1 MKLVINKLL
10 SKDNISLKN
19 AIIKINK
26 NAKKCLIIVDKNKKL
41 LGVLTD
47 GDIRHA
53 LKNKINL
60 SRSISN
66 IYNKKPIVIKNKKID
81 NSKIKNLFLK
91 NKIFMIPFINNNKE
105 VTDVIFLDDFLKQSS
120 KINKKIKCDV
130 FIMAGG
136 LGKRLL
142 PITEILPK
150 PLFPIDGIPIIQKII
165 QDFDQ
170 YKISKFFI
178 SLNYKSSILK
188 AFLNELKNS
197 NKFIYV
203 NEKKPLGTAGSLKKI
218 TKKISNNFFLIN
230 ADIYADIDI
239 KSIYQYHIDNE
250 CDLTVTFLKKNIK
263 IPYGNCKFDQND
275 NLLEIE
281 EKPEINVN
289 INSGI
294 YVCNRKILSLI
305 PNNQFHNMDDL
316 IKKCIEK
323 KYNVKAYDLKN
334 TNWTD
339 IGQWKNYNS
348 LILNNE

>member
-1 MKLVINKLL
+1 MKLIINKLL
-10 SKDNISLKN
+10 SKNNISLQT

-26 NAKKCLIIVDKNKKL
+26 NGKKCLIIVDKNKKL
-41 LGVLTD
+41 LGILTD

-60 SRSISN
+60 NRSISN
-66 IYNKKPIVIKNKKID
+66 IYNKKPIVLKNRKIN

-105 VTDVIFLDDFLKQSS
+105 VTDVVFVDDFLKQSNI
-120 KINKKIKCDV
+120 KNKKINCDA

-142 PITEILPK
+142 PLTEILPK

-203 NEKKPLGTAGSLKKI
+203 SEKKPLGTAGSLKKI
-218 TKKISNNFFLIN
+218 TNKISNNFFLIN

-239 KSIYQYHIDNE
+239 NSIYQYHIDNE
-250 CDLTVTFLKKNIK
+250 CDLTVSFLKKNIK
-263 IPYGNCKFDQND
+263 IPYGNCKLDQNA
-275 NLLEIE
+275 NLSEIE
-281 EKPEINVN
+281 EKPEININ

-294 YVCNRKILSLI
+294 YVCNKKILSLI
-305 PNNQFHNMDDL
+305 PKNQFYNMDEL

-339 IGQWKNYNS
+339 IGEWKNYNS
-348 LILNNE
+348 LLNQK